1 MRKVNYILAGLATI
15 FMASCSN
22 EDAPV
27 NGNTGDGNAS
37 FLSVKITNPT
47 GSRAD
52 GDGYEDGTG
61 IETKVNTM
69 VFYLFDKNGAAFP
82 LKDDTK
88 PNRDFN
94 KVEAEDFGEPNEG
107 TGDIESVYNP
117 VLVIKHEKGEIPAYI
132 VAVINTDLGDK
143 VANITELKGKLDAA
157 YGSETSFVMSNAMTA
172 DGELTPVTAANLAE
186 TVELAKAN
194 PVKIDVERVLA
205 KVRTDFSSNNNNSNV
220 WETGETVDN
229 TAAGA
234 KLYARLDGWTVT
246 NTATTSYLLKNVDGI
261 TDETAWPGWS
271 NDHRS
276 FWANTTGIDVSAY
289 ETPYEDI
296 TKPDQVYLMEN
307 TNQNNPTTVIVKA
320 TIVDAAGNPVTL
332 ARWNGIQ
339 YANLD
344 DGLTELKTAMLA
356 FLQGQNRLPWV
367 ATESGRTTM
376 RISDFTFTVDTDQKW
391 KAVPG
396 PIAGTQFFA
405 TAEAATPMTEAEVNA
420 VFNMLG
426 TAMIWTGGHT
436 YYHTTIKHSVD
447 GVTDNR
453 TGVVRNHIYDINIT
467 DVQGLGT
474 PVYDPEQVY
483 DPEDP
488 EYTESSLYA
497 EVRILSF
504 RLVSNNA
511 VLGGE

>member
-1 MRKVNYILAGLATI
+1 MRKVNYILAGLAGL
-15 FMASCSN
+15 FLASCSN
-22 EDAPV
+22 EDAPD
-27 NGNTGDGNAS
+27 NGTAGNGNAS

-47 GSRAD
+47 GSRAT
-52 GDGYEDGTG
+52 DGYEDGTG

-94 KVEAEDFGEPNEG
+94 MVEAEDFGAPNEG

-117 VLVIKHEKGEIPAYI
+117 VLVIKHKKGEIPAYI
-132 VAVINTDLGDK
+132 VAVINADLGDK
-143 VANITELKGKLDAA
+143 VANITELKGMIGA
-157 YGSETSFVMSNAMTA
+157 YGSEASFVMSNAMTA
-172 DGELTPVTAANLAE
+172 DGELTPITAANLAE

-194 PVKIDVERVLA
+194 PVQIDVERVLA
-205 KVRTDFSSNNNNSNV
+205 KVRTDFTTNNNGTNV

-229 TAAGA
+229 TATGR

-246 NTATTSYLLKNVDGI
+246 NTATNSYLIKNVAGI

-276 FWANTTGIDVSAY
+276 FWANTDGITVSAY
-289 ETPYEDI
+289 ETPYKEI
-296 TKPDQVYLMEN
+296 TDLDQVYLMEN
-307 TNQNNPTTVIVKA
+307 TDQNNPTTVIVKA
-320 TIVDAAGNPVTL
+320 TIVNEEGNAVTL
-332 ARWNGIQ
+332 ARWNGVQ

-344 DGLTELKTAMLA
+344 ESLTELKNAMRT
-356 FLQGQNRLPWV
+356 FLKGQNKLPWV
-367 ATESGRTTM
+367 ATEGGKSEM
-376 RISDFTFTVDTDQKW
+376 RISDFTFIVDPDQKW
-391 KAVPG
+391 KAIPTPV
-396 PIAGTQFFA
+396 ANTQFFA
-405 TAEAATPMTEAEVNA
+405 DATATTPMTAEEVNA